1 MTRIACL
8 VGAVAVALATPNGA
22 TAAGRHEHSHS
33 SSAASHHHHSSAPA
47 ATPAVFHPPVVY
59 PAFVGYVPPYSS
71 YSSRQPL
78 TFPRAA
84 TPGLIYLPAS
94 SPNAPPFSFSESE
107 ELPGWNWRRVS
118 LQQIDAEVRAKRAA
132 AAPAAPPSYRK
143 YCPDS
148 RAYYPDVTR
157 CESEWLTVVSK
168 ASLASPV
175 VASR

>member
-1 MTRIACL
+1 
-8 VGAVAVALATPNGA
+8 
-22 TAAGRHEHSHS
+22 
-33 SSAASHHHHSSAPA
+33 
-47 ATPAVFHPPVVY
+47 
-59 PAFVGYVPPYSS
+59 VPSYSS

-78 TFPRAA
+78 TFPRAV

-94 SPNAPPFSFSESE
+94 SPDAPPFSFNGSE

-132 AAPAAPPSYRK
+132 VSPAQPAYRK

-157 CESEWLTVVSK
+157 CESEWLTVLSK
-168 ASLASPV
+168 APSASPV

>member
-8 VGAVAVALATPNGA
+8 VGAMAMALGAANCA
-22 TAAGRHEHSHS
+22 TAAGRHEHSHT
-33 SSAASHHHHSSAPA
+33 SSAASHPHHNNAAPSVVHA
-47 ATPAVFHPPVVY
+47 PVVY
-59 PAFVGYVPPYSS
+59 PVVVGYVPPYSS
-71 YSSRQPL
+71 YYPRQPL
-78 TFPRAA
+78 SFSRATGQA
-84 TPGLIYLPAS
+84 LFYQAPL
-94 SPNAPPFSFSESE
+94 SPDAPPFSFNGSE

-132 AAPAAPPSYRK
+132 AAPVAPPSYRK

-157 CESEWLTVVSK
+157 CDSEWLTVVSK

>member
-8 VGAVAVALATPNGA
+8 AAAMALAAANGA

-33 SSAASHHHHSSAPA
+33 SSGASHHHHSSTTA
-47 ATPAVFHPPVVY
+47 PAVFHPPAVFPVV
-59 PAFVGYVPPYSS
+59 AGYAPYYSS

-78 TFPRAA
+78 TFPRAV

-94 SPNAPPFSFSESE
+94 SPNAPPFSFNGSE
-107 ELPGWNWRRVS
+107 ELPGWNWQRVS
-118 LQQIDAEVRAKRAA
+118 LQQIDAEVRAKRAPNA
-132 AAPAAPPSYRK
+132 STSPTYRR

-157 CESEWLTVVSK
+157 CESEWLTVLTK
-168 ASLASPV
+168 APSASPV
-175 VASR
+175 VATR